1 MTTPYDWF
9 AKINTNYYG
18 HMTKK
23 ATTPIYGKT
32 LLISS
37 SLEPNGQWLWD
48 LVCCIGNLGPTRF
61 SQMMILGWPWPTLW
75 QGTWP
80 VEESTSFLTALEQKC
95 WLDSMKL
102 CWVNFLE
109 LHYDIVLFSSH
120 CVPFKVSS
128 WNTLP

>member
-1 MTTPYDWF
+1 MNIVFSETTRPIEIKFHMTTPYDWF

-61 SQMMILGWPWPTLW
+61 SQMMILG
-75 QGTWP
+75 
-80 VEESTSFLTALEQKC
+80 
-95 WLDSMKL
+95 
-102 CWVNFLE
+102 
-109 LHYDIVLFSSH
+109 
-120 CVPFKVSS
+120 
-128 WNTLP
+128 